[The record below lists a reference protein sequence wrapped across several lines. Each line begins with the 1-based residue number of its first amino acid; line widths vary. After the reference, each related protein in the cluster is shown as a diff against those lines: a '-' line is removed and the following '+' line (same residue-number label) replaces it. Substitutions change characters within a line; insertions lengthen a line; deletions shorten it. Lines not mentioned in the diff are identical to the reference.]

1 MNKYRLLKRTGWALL
16 LVTLLLPLF
25 MGCDN
30 GQKPESKKVTQQ
42 KQEMSFRLKWIIY
55 SSFAHHF
62 VAKDKGIYETE
73 GLQVDIQP
81 GGAGLDP
88 IKLVAAGDDLVGLA
102 SPAQILLAR
111 EKGIPVIAIGEEYVR
126 NGSVSMSLKESGI
139 VRPQDFVG
147 KKVAWIPGSDTGTM
161 YEALMAKL
169 GIDRTKITEIP
180 GGFALTPFLNKIV
193 DVTTIAYNTNQ
204 PIQAKEAG
212 FEVNIIDPVDYGI
225 KSGGNV
231 FFTTE
236 EKLSKH
242 RDTIKS
248 FLRASIKGI
257 YQSQQMPDGKVVDIV
272 LKYNPKLK
280 RDTELKIWDATKR
293 LLLEKSPEK
302 IGLLN
307 KEKWETDAAIFHKY
321 GGLKNPPPIDEC
333 FTNEL
338 VEEIH
343 KEGGLF

>member
-1 MNKYRLLKRTGWALL
+1 MKNYNLLKRLLL
-16 LVTLLLPLF
+16 LVMLLLP
-25 MGCDN
+25 MVAGCDRA
-30 GQKPESKKVTQQ
+30 QETEHKKVSQQ
-42 KQEMSFRLKWIIY
+42 KQGMTFRLKWIIY

-62 VAKDKGIYETE
+62 VAKESGLYDAE

-88 IKLVAAGDDLVGLA
+88 IKLVAAGNDLVGLA

-111 EKGIPVIAIGEEYVR
+111 EKGIPVIAVGEEYIR
-126 NGSVSMSLKESGI
+126 NGSVSLSLKGSGI

-169 GIDRTKITEIP
+169 GIDRTQITEVP
-180 GGFALTPFLNKIV
+180 GGFDLTPFLNETV

-204 PIQAKEAG
+204 PIQAREAG
-212 FEVNIIDPVDYGI
+212 FDVNIIDPVDYGI
-225 KSGGNV
+225 KTGGNV

-236 EKLSKH
+236 EKLANH
-242 RDTIKS
+242 REIIKK

-257 YQSQQMPDGKVVDIV
+257 YLSQQMPDGEVVDIV

-280 RDTELKIWDATKR
+280 RDTELKIWDATKQ

-302 IGLLN
+302 IGILYS
-307 KEKWETDAAIFHKY
+307 EKWKADAEIFQKY

-333 FTNEL
+333 FTNDL
-338 VEEIH
+338 VNEIH
-343 KEGGLF
+343 REGGLL